1 MQHCKVGQI
10 VRISRKADVYYLV
23 MGFDE
28 NANVYLYPLYRPVSL
43 DVLDKSKSIFDFLK
57 ESVLKEVEK
66 LLQGKMVY
74 NLVPFSLV
82 DSSFLIEDDSVFK
95 DMSYYMS
102 VNKEKIISFYLKN
115 RMLYPNI
122 LPALETDIDAI
133 LRKIKSE
140 FQSKP
145 LENINGFVKY
155 GIYANKRSTVMYLG
169 YSTFSKQIYFYNL
182 RSSYYECTKK
192 IDANIA
198 ARRIKTV
205 SLNAFFMKA
214 EDFQYV
220 YENPDKIRQLVLKKG
235 LKID

>member
-1 MQHCKVGQI
+1 MQYCKVGQI

-115 RMLYPNI
+115 RSNI
-122 LPALETDIDAI
+122 KLL
-133 LRKIKSE
+133 
-140 FQSKP
+140 
-145 LENINGFVKY
+145 
-155 GIYANKRSTVMYLG
+155 
-169 YSTFSKQIYFYNL
+169 
-182 RSSYYECTKK
+182 
-192 IDANIA
+192 
-198 ARRIKTV
+198 
-205 SLNAFFMKA
+205 
-214 EDFQYV
+214 
-220 YENPDKIRQLVLKKG
+220 
-235 LKID
+235 